1 MCSRKGQDSVWRV
14 GSSGSGWSGGAS
26 TGIQFGSIG
35 RVGVVSSW
43 ANIDTEGADAAAGVA
58 AAGGVANPV
67 PGINEVKPSAM
78 LTVLATMVRRR
89 VVGDCADR

>member
-1 MCSRKGQDSVWRV
+1 M
-14 GSSGSGWSGGAS
+14 
-26 TGIQFGSIG
+26 
-35 RVGVVSSW
+35 VSSW

-89 VVGDCADR
+89 VADTRTAEGGEQSAGKP